1 MCISRSVIMVLNKLT
16 WSILCLIARHN
27 SFIIGFAE
35 KYTNHMQG
43 SLMSSQKVVFA
54 DNFEKGLHVSLLH
67 QQTKCLNTY
76 FAMWPAIWLRFQHR
90 HGRGKGWPEEIS
102 PMRLFIFHRRGEKR
116 VVLQLKCGWHCW
128 IIPASVMKGGR
139 HFHLCRCALKT
150 TENK

>member
-27 SFIIGFAE
+27 SFIIGFPE

-76 FAMWPAIWLRFQHR
+76 FAMWPAIWLRCQHR
-90 HGRGKGWPEEIS
+90 HGRGKGWTDDIS
-102 PMRLFIFHRRGEKR
+102 PMRLFVIHQRGEMESSSNCEVGGI
-116 VVLQLKCGWHCW
+116 VVWFS
-128 IIPASVMKGGR
+128 ASVMKGGR
-139 HFHLCRCALKT
+139 YYHHRVI
-150 TENK
+150 